1 MTICEPM
8 PRKKP
13 IPAFLAYLANL
24 SVIAQ
29 TAPEVAGAI
38 VQELEDQW
46 HYLKLIASENYCSP
60 ATQSAMGNLLTAE
73 YGRGSFSAVL

>member
-1 MTICEPM
+1 MSETAIHDYLRTHTAEETD
-8 PRKKP
+8 
-13 IPAFLAYLANL
+13 PAFLAYLANL

-38 VQELEDQW
+38 VQELEDQR

-60 ATQSAMGNLLTAE
+60 ATQLAM
-73 YGRGSFSAVL
+73 